1 MIGWTLLIVPGWR
14 GMRTDSLAASIERS
28 LHQGRQATRVVERR
42 IAGELNGGNALELT
56 LTLPIVIWRMLA
68 TLSVDERVMWIVWV
82 WAITVAVRLT
92 SAWRRR
98 RRLRVT

>member
-1 MIGWTLLIVPGWR
+1 MEKVTIAEKFSRINEHWDP
-14 GMRTDSLAASIERS
+14 
-28 LHQGRQATRVVERR
+28 R